1 MPTKYNLPSP
11 WSEFIS
17 EVDQCLSIPIE
28 IHCLG
33 GFVLTVVY
41 AVPRTTA
48 DVDYIS
54 IVPNSASAEFQN
66 LAGPESKLGEK
77 HRVYFQYAGG
87 VSDIPDDY
95 IERLTPLELGLSKLT
110 LKVLDPYDLVLSK
123 LTRNSPKDREDVKAV
138 AQKLNLSFRTLTAR
152 FEGEMK
158 PWLPNLER
166 HELTLKLWR
175 EYFAE

>member
-11 WSEFIS
+11 WAEFIS
-17 EVDQCLSIPIE
+17 EVDQSLSIPIE

-41 AVPRTTA
+41 AVKRTTA

-95 IERLTPLELGLSKLT
+95 IERFDASRTWP
-110 LKVLDPYDLVLSK
+110 
-123 LTRNSPKDREDVKAV
+123 VKAD
-138 AQKLNLSFRTLTAR
+138 AKD
-152 FEGEMK
+152 
-158 PWLPNLER
+158 P
-166 HELTLKLWR
+166 
-175 EYFAE
+175 